1 MKTKYRIREF
11 IRHNGSRYFIAQRSF
26 FIFFWENMHT
36 RYASYED
43 ALEAIEKYRGME
55 IVEAKNHNV

>member
-1 MKTKYRIREF
+1 MALDTLLHSVAF
-11 IRHNGSRYFIAQRSF
+11 LV
-26 FIFFWENMHT
+26 FFWENMHT